1 MHERNQEINIV
12 AKSIMNVHNLIQE
25 TGVLVHEQGEQ
36 LDIIGD
42 EIFTTYRN
50 VNAARENVT
59 EANDHQQRARR
70 KYVTLSLLILL
81 LLAVGA
87 VVLLV

>member
-12 AKSIMNVHNLIQE
+12 AKSILNVHNIMQE
-25 TGVLVHEQGEQ
+25 TGALVHEQGEQ
-36 LDIIGD
+36 LDIIGE
-42 EIFTTYRN
+42 EIFATYRN
-50 VNAARENVT
+50 ANAARENVT
-59 EANDHQQRARR
+59 EANEQQQRGRR
-70 KYVTLSLLILL
+70 KYVTLSLLVLL